1 MFLVLWSG
9 EDFVNCMKIKMMGKT
24 KLFITDHADPSV
36 GMFVQ
41 NWEVVCP
48 FEYSE
53 EESEM
58 IEFFRNAMIE
68 AYSEFANGKI
78 TALYDIEIAKESE
91 YER

>member
-1 MFLVLWSG
+1 
-9 EDFVNCMKIKMMGKT
+9 MGRT

-41 NWEVVCP
+41 SWEVVCP

-53 EESEM
+53 EENEM

-68 AYSEFANGKI
+68 AYQEFANGKI